1 MKNRIKKLRKKL
13 GLTQQQFADRIG
25 IKRATVANYES
36 GRNEPI
42 DSVFTLIC
50 REFHVNEEWLRE
62 GIGTDDDIFVYE
74 TIDPMEQITQEF
86 DLSER
91 EIILIQRFLCMKPE
105 VRSGIIDYILDVA
118 KEINSTSISSDDLT
132 NDENS

>member
-25 IKRATVANYES
+25 IKRATVANYEL

-62 GIGTDDDIFVYE
+62 GIGTDDDIFVHE

-91 EIILIQRFLCMKPE
+91 EIILIQRFLCMKTE
-105 VRSGIIDYILDVA
+105 VRNGIIDYILDVA